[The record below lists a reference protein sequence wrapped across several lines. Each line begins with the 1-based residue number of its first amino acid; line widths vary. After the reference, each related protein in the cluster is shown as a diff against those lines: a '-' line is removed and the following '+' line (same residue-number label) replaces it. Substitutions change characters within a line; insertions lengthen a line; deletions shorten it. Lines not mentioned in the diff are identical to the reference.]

1 MTGWGQNPEVKA
13 NSKAQKFLS
22 FRLDKMFIFQQLL
35 IRRKIKDNAWL
46 R

>member
-22 FRLDKMFIFQQLL
+22 SRLDKQTLS
-35 IRRKIKDNAWL
+35 
-46 R
+46 